1 MKENEH
7 KYYLVIFPYE
17 TIVFDRTGKKIVACP
32 TEDEAIEYIRKL
44 EQNKKGE
51 SKNGI

>member
-1 MKENEH
+1 MKEDED
-7 KYYLVIFPYE
+7 KYYLVIYQSE

-44 EQNKKGE
+44 VQSKKGE
-51 SKNGI
+51 SENG

>member
-1 MKENEH
+1 MKED
-7 KYYLVIFPYE
+7 KYYYLIIYSSE

-32 TEDEAIEYIRKL
+32 TEDEAIEYIQDL

-51 SKNGI
+51 SENGD